1 MDMGLIGWI
10 VIGFIAGSISGWIIG
25 DRTARGCLPKILVGI
40 VGGILGGWLSR
51 ELGFGDVEGF
61 FGAILFASVGA
72 ILVRIVLR
80 ALERR

>member
-1 MDMGLIGWI
+1 MDMGLFGWI

-40 VGGILGGWLSR
+40 VGGIIGGWLAR
-51 ELGFGDVEGF
+51 ELNYGQVEGF
-61 FGAILFASVGA
+61 FAAVLFASIGA
-72 ILVRIVLR
+72 ILVRLVLR